1 MRWMILALP
10 MLLLACSAPAGAGE
24 PTEMEVA
31 GQLAARCGYAQIGHD
46 EEGRVTGLLF
56 RTGKAY
62 WEPPEWLGKKVRE
75 VVAEKDAKRPQLTD
89 ADLPMLGKLPNLKFL
104 RLDGMLI
111 TGKGYWSLKELKQLE
126 YLGLYAIDRKEMGD
140 KVDPTCILVANELP
154 NLRRFDYKHNFRI
167 RRVPADKLKGTEKI
181 EYLHLDNAGSRSS
194 IVPFILACPNLK
206 RLELHRTGIMP
217 KDLAK
222 IVAAN
227 KKLTDIRI
235 RPQNDRGLQPS
246 DLKLLTALPALETL
260 CFGGQYNR
268 MTFDGE
274 NDLAHISRIKT
285 LKSIVAPARK
295 REDPVFVKWVE
306 GLKGVEVKFGYY

>member
-10 MLLLACSAPAGAGE
+10 LFLLACSAPAGAGE
-24 PTEMEVA
+24 PTEMEIA
-31 GQLAARCGYAQIGHD
+31 EQLAAKCGYAQIGHD

-62 WEPPEWLGKKVRE
+62 WEPPEWFGKKVKE

-89 ADLPMLGKLPNLKFL
+89 AELPLLGKLPNLKFL
-104 RLDGMLI
+104 KLDGMLI

-126 YLGLYAIDRKEMGD
+126 YLGLHAIDRKELGE

-167 RRVPADKLKGTEKI
+167 RRVPADKLKGTQKI
-181 EYLHLDNAGSRSS
+181 EYLHLDNAGSKSS

-206 RLELHRTGIMP
+206 RLELHRTGITP

-246 DLKLLTALPALETL
+246 DLKLLTDLPALETL

-268 MTFDGE
+268 MTFDGD

-285 LKSIVAPARK
+285 LKSIVAPAKK
-295 REDPVFVKWVE
+295 REYPVFQKWVE
-306 GLKGVEVKFGYY
+306 SLKGVEVKFGYY